1 MSVDNNREHLYYI
14 DILRVLSVSAVIA
27 GHVYEEQVYRFYF
40 SVLMFTAISGGLMLS
55 HERID
60 IKKLYTR
67 NILRIVTAFAFWS
80 TLYSVIEHVL
90 IPLADGGKVQI
101 KLVVTSIIEGHFHLW
116 YCYMIAGLFILAPF
130 IKAALDHDEK
140 TGLYFMVVAFLFS
153 VLIPSLQGFGPL
165 AFTTRIT
172 DNIGLDGF
180 EFMMYFV
187 MGYFMMKIKKDE
199 RTEKLILIAGCP
211 VVLLFVLFVGTTMRP
226 VSESLFVAWLFLLA
240 RFFFRVKN
248 RRAAALLVTLG
259 DAVFGVY
266 LIHEIFDILFDRLF
280 GIPVMEIQY
289 LAKYF
294 FMLIASFACI
304 IPIRRIKSFARFI
317 S

>member
-1 MSVDNNREHLYYI
+1 MAVDSNREHLYYI
-14 DILRVLSVSAVIA
+14 DFLRVISVSAVIA

-55 HERID
+55 HDRID

-80 TLYSVIEHVL
+80 TLYSVTEHVL
-90 IPLADGGKVQI
+90 IPFADGGKVQI

-140 TGLYFMVVAFLFS
+140 MGLYFIAVAFLFS
-153 VLIPSLQGFGPL
+153 VLIPSLQGLKPFE
-165 AFTTRIT
+165 FTTRIT
-172 DNIGLDGF
+172 DNIGLDCF

-187 MGYFMMKIKKDE
+187 MGYFLMKLKKDE
-199 RTEKLILIAGCP
+199 RTVKLVLIAGGP
-211 VVLLFVLFVGTTMRP
+211 VVLLFVLFVGSNFRP
-226 VSESLFVAWLFLLA
+226 VAESLFVAWLFLLA
-240 RFFFRVKN
+240 RFFLRVKN
-248 RRAAALLVTLG
+248 KNAAVLLATLG

-280 GIPVMEIQY
+280 GIPVTEMQY
-289 LAKYF
+289 LWKYI
-294 FMLIASFACI
+294 FMLIVSFAFI
-304 IPIRRIKSFARFI
+304 IPIRRIKGLARFI